1 MANYI
6 KIPLAI
12 NPPRKFKTQ
21 ALAGTAT
28 WASATGTLVAGTA
41 VTGQAVV
48 NGSGSGAIATIQVSG
63 GTALSNVTATIT
75 TAGEG
80 YKVGDII
87 TFAAETTGAGASTWS
102 EPLAFTVVAADL
114 IAVDGN
120 ETNEYYLF
128 DVDQL
133 ISVDYQFGATPD
145 MKLWTNA
152 TALSTGTTYV
162 PTKVELTFDTDP
174 ALDDGIAGED
184 LSKAI
189 FKAIEN
195 PNSLPTV
202 EFTNGIEL
210 IEVTLN

>member
-1 MANYI
+1 M
-6 KIPLAI
+6 
-12 NPPRKFKTQ
+12 
-21 ALAGTAT
+21 
-28 WASATGTLVAGTA
+28 
-41 VTGQAVV
+41 
-48 NGSGSGAIATIQVSG
+48 
-63 GTALSNVTATIT
+63 
-75 TAGEG
+75 
-80 YKVGDII
+80 
-87 TFAAETTGAGASTWS
+87 
-102 EPLAFTVVAADL
+102 
-114 IAVDGN
+114 
-120 ETNEYYLF
+120 
-128 DVDQL
+128 

-195 PNSLPTV
+195 PNSLPTA